1 MMHWLVP
8 MALILLMQPAAA
20 GELPVA
26 SRTIYPRDIIAPD
39 MLEMRQ
45 ASPQTIASGLYV
57 EGQSE
62 AIGKVARQTL
72 LKGAYIPAQALE
84 VAKLVVNGGQVRI
97 LFKAGDIVIVAYGS
111 AMQDGALGELIR
123 ARNSDS
129 GLIISGVVQ
138 QDGSVRVGEAG

>member
-1 MMHWLVP
+1 MMRWLVP
-8 MALILLMQPAAA
+8 LALILFTQSAAA

-26 SRTIYPRDIIAPD
+26 ARTIYPRDIVAPD

-62 AIGKVARQTL
+62 AIGKVAHQTL